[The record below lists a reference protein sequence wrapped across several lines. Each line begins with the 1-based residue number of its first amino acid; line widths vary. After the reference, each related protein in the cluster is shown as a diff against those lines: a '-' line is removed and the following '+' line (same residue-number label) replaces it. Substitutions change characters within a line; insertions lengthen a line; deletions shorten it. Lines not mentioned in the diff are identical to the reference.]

1 MGRMSKM
8 TKEQKYEEFK
18 RHLWSLNLD
27 WKEYERRL
35 REWCIKNNF

>member
-1 MGRMSKM
+1 MEGVIEM

-27 WKEYERRL
+27 WQEYERRL